1 MLCVSHK
8 RKLAVFLFF
17 ILFIESLAA
26 TEEQQIEAVKGLVS
40 RVLGKVSLIIFSEF
54 AALCR

>member
-1 MLCVSHK
+1 MKCSIV
-8 RKLAVFLFF
+8 
-17 ILFIESLAA
+17 ILLILIIGSLAA

-54 AALCR
+54 AAVCR